1 MKAITTVGE
10 RLRLIKEWQQSGL
23 TVSEWCRRNGIH
35 PNTFCNWI
43 HRSRKQGLLE
53 TPAVI
58 PQPVIQDP
66 IQQDIVKIEVTR
78 DPETIQAE
86 MMPVPGM
93 NFPEVPSANNRA
105 VVMEISIGAIRV
117 KANNQ
122 VNPKL
127 LAETVRLLGSDA
139 TC

>member
-53 TPAVI
+53 TPTVI

-66 IQQDIVKIEVTR
+66 IQQDIVKIEGSRNYPGRNDACTGN
-78 DPETIQAE
+78 ELSGGTICKQ
-86 MMPVPGM
+86 
-93 NFPEVPSANNRA
+93 
-105 VVMEISIGAIRV
+105 
-117 KANNQ
+117 
-122 VNPKL
+122 
-127 LAETVRLLGSDA
+127 
-139 TC
+139 

>member
-1 MKAITTVGE
+1 MNGAVGMVYIRIHSVTGFTVHE
-10 RLRLIKEWQQSGL
+10 SKDFWKHRQS
-23 TVSEWCRRNGIH
+23 SH
-35 PNTFCNWI
+35 
-43 HRSRKQGLLE
+43 K
-53 TPAVI
+53 PA
-58 PQPVIQDP
+58 IQDP

-78 DPETIQAE
+78 NPETIQAE

-105 VVMEISIGAIRV
+105 VVMEISIGAIRI

>member
-58 PQPVIQDP
+58 PQPAIQDP
-66 IQQDIVKIEVTR
+66 IQQDIVKIDVMC

-93 NFPEVPSANNRA
+93 SFPEVPSANNRA
-105 VVMEISIGAIRV
+105 VVMEISIGAIRI